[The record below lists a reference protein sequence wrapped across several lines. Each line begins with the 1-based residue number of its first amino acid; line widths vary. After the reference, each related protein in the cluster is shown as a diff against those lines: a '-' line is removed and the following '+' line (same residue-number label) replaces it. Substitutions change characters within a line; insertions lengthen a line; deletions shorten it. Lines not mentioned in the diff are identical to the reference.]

1 MKKIVILISTLLLFY
16 NYSSAHVTHYKNLN
30 YLEYEL
36 FRNDQLIGYHK
47 YNFDREGELLTI
59 RSTVEFNINKLGVNL
74 YKYKAESEEVY
85 KNDNFLKFSSK
96 TLQNKK
102 EKFVDINYDK
112 EKDELL
118 INGSSYQGVAP
129 KDYIVGTWWNHEI
142 INANAQISAISG
154 RIIKQKVTFLGKEKV
169 KLNGKTYDSLHFN
182 FSSSDESLPEKKKLN
197 TDIWYDE
204 KNLMWVKASF
214 DKTGFWE
221 YRIKV
226 YN

>member
-1 MKKIVILISTLLLFY
+1 MKKIILLISTLLLFY

-47 YNFDREGELLTI
+47 YNFDRDGKLLTI

-142 INANAQISAISG
+142 IKANSQISAVSG
-154 RIIKQKVTFLGKEKV
+154 RIIAQTVTFLGKKEIKI
-169 KLNGKTYDSLHFN
+169 GDKTFNTLHFN
-182 FSSSDESLPEKKKLN
+182 FKSSDKTLPDSKKLD

-204 KNLMWVKASF
+204 NTYLWVKAAF
-214 DKTGFWE
+214 DKTGLWE
-221 YRIKV
+221 YRIKN
-226 YN
+226 YK